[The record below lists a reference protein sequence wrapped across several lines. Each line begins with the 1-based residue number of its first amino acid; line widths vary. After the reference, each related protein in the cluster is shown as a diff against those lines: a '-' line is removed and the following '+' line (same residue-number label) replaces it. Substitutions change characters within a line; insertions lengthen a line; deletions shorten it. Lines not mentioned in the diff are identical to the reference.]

1 MPPFVAFVV
10 KTFVRSASCYFL
22 FRNFPGMTLQWFGLL
37 GAIRS
42 SQRALSLLRHREYSP
57 LTPVSLRTLSPFPAS
72 LRAKRSNLFSLSCV
86 IASVTKRSFFP
97 VVCHCERSD
106 AIFFSSPAS
115 SRAILSS
122 FMRHRERSDAIFY
135 YQGTI

>member
-1 MPPFVAFVV
+1 
-10 KTFVRSASCYFL
+10 
-22 FRNFPGMTLQWFGLL
+22 MTLQWFGLL

-106 AIFFSSPAS
+106 AIFFFIHAS
-115 SRAILSS
+115 SRAKRRDLLLSGYHLKIS
-122 FMRHRERSDAIFY
+122 FAELIAYAISVASSYLLAMTFVFFRD
-135 YQGTI
+135 